1 MAANLRT
8 ARRKPPASATP
19 ASMASAVGY
28 IRVSK
33 EEQTEGMSLGVQ
45 EERIR
50 AYCTLK
56 GFELVRIYRDEGVS
70 ASIPL
75 SERDDGAEMLSR
87 IMSGGAGHVVGMKL
101 DRMFRDVIDCL
112 ENVDAWQ
119 DCGVSLHLLDMG
131 GSAVDTT
138 SAAGR
143 FMLTVLAAAAE
154 MERNRIRER
163 TRDVLAAKKAKG
175 ERLGRTPHGFT
186 TPEPGAEMIPNL
198 QELVAVQLILR
209 GRRGRSPRSFRR
221 IAAELNAAGHR
232 TQTGR
237 AWHPS
242 RIREVWEGR
251 SRYAQ
256 VLKDQGPGSSG
267 LAPRLCA

>member
-1 MAANLRT
+1 MATTPRT
-8 ARRKPPASATP
+8 ARRKNSAAATP
-19 ASMASAVGY
+19 ASTACAVGY

-75 SERDDGAEMLSR
+75 NEREDGKAMLSL
-87 IMSGGAGHVVGMKL
+87 ITSGEAGHVVGMKL

-112 ENVDAWQ
+112 ENVDSWQ
-119 DCGVSLHLLDMG
+119 DCGVSLHLLDMR

-186 TPEPGAEMIPNL
+186 TPEPGADMVPNL
-198 QELVAVQLILR
+198 QELIAVQLILR
-209 GRRGRSPRSFRR
+209 GRRGRSPQSFRR
-221 IAAELNAAGHR
+221 IAAFLTR
-232 TQTGR
+232 KGR
-237 AWHPS
+237 VGILPPQQDNLWCRSVQVDHAPAW
-242 RIREVWEGR
+242 
-251 SRYAQ
+251 
-256 VLKDQGPGSSG
+256 
-267 LAPRLCA
+267 

>member
-1 MAANLRT
+1 MPDTRASRRKKLVPPALRSRT
-8 ARRKPPASATP
+8 AC
-19 ASMASAVGY
+19 AVGY

-33 EEQTEGMSLGVQ
+33 EEQTEGMSLEVQ

-75 SERDDGAEMLSR
+75 NQREDGRAMLSLVTR
-87 IMSGGAGHVVGMKL
+87 GEAGHVVGMKL

-119 DCGVSLHLLDMG
+119 DHGVSLHLLDMG

-209 GRRGRSPRSFRR
+209 GRRGRSPQSFRR
-221 IAAELNAAGHR
+221 IAADLNAAGHR

-237 AWHPS
+237 SWHPS
-242 RIREVWEGR
+242 RVREVWEGR
-251 SRYAQ
+251 TRYLG
-256 VLKDQGPGSSG
+256 VLNAVQT
-267 LAPRLCA
+267 RT

>member
-1 MAANLRT
+1 MGTTPRT
-8 ARRKPPASATP
+8 FRRKISSSAAPASTAQ
-19 ASMASAVGY
+19 AVGY
-28 IRVSK
+28 VRVSK
-33 EEQTEGMSLGVQ
+33 EEQSEGMSLGVQ

-75 SERDDGAEMLSR
+75 SEREDGKAMLALLT
-87 IMSGGAGHVVGMKL
+87 SGEAGHVVGMKL

-186 TPEPGAEMIPNL
+186 TPEPGADMVPNV
-198 QELVAVQLILR
+198 QELIAVRLILR
-209 GRRGRSPRSFRR
+209 GRRGRSPQSFRR
-221 IAAELNAAGHR
+221 IAAELNDAGHR

-237 AWHPS
+237 PWHPS
-242 RIREVWEGR
+242 GVREVWEGR
-251 SRYAQ
+251 ARYLE
-256 VLKDQGPGSSG
+256 VLSAAGGT
-267 LAPRLCA
+267 A